1 MSLSQR
7 LVLIVS
13 ASIGVAIVG
22 ASVAMGLLSRTALID
37 QAETQAQLLA
47 GLIAAEAN
55 RSALLAGEI
64 DQAAMLELET
74 QAIAIAHLAE
84 AFAADPEALATHLG
98 EITAKGT
105 IDDIWLLDSEGEPI
119 LRIIG
124 GIGGG
129 GENTAQAGFD
139 ARELEVLLSGRR
151 FSIDLRSIPP
161 GEWERPLRYV
171 GVRAGEDRFVL
182 AGGLEDE
189 IDILLDAI
197 GLTGALDSFAGQ
209 PGIKAIWVLDDLLHL
224 AAAVALDEAGRAMKE
239 PPLAEDDRALAR
251 RVLETGATSFLGEQ
265 ALHVAAPILDRGGVA
280 IGAAVIHTPR
290 DQLDLLLIDH
300 VVFGLIVAAVA
311 FLIGSLIAVLSA
323 RHIVRPVMALTR
335 AAEEMDRR
343 RFEPASLDRVADR
356 GDELGTLVHVFQ
368 AMAREVQ
375 AREDHLEGLVRERTL
390 DLEQK
395 NEQLEQARQR
405 MEAELGIAHSLQGAI
420 LPKTMPEHSAYSG
433 RALMTPAWEMGGDF
447 YDCFTLPDGRL
458 GVVIADVAGKGVPAA
473 FFMAIARTVTR
484 AAAHD
489 HQKAGACLREVND
502 AICAQNPHHLFVTL
516 FYGILDPATGRF
528 DFANAGHNA
537 PFLIGADGGVEPLP
551 MTGGVAI
558 GVMPGLA
565 YDEKAMDLAGG
576 DTLFLYTDGI
586 SEAMNE
592 QGDMFEEARVASVLA
607 TGHEV
612 PVNAVIDNVTVALS
626 AFVGGASQSDD
637 ITCLVLRYHGP
648 PA

>member
-22 ASVAMGLLSRTALID
+22 ASVAMGLLGRAALID

-55 RSALLAGEI
+55 RSGLLADEI
-64 DQAAMLELET
+64 DRAVVHELET

-84 AFAADPEALATHLG
+84 AFVGDPDMLAAHLG

-105 IDDIWLLDSEGEPI
+105 IDDIWLLDDQGEPI

-129 GENTAQAGFD
+129 GESTAQAGFD
-139 ARELEVLLSGRR
+139 DRELEVLLSGRR
-151 FSIDLRSIPP
+151 FSVDLRSMPP

-171 GVRAGEDRFVL
+171 GVPTEDGRFVL
-182 AGGLEDE
+182 AGGLED
-189 IDILLDAI
+189 DIKPLLDAI

-209 PGIKAIWVLDDLLHL
+209 PGVKAIWVLDDLLQL
-224 AAAVALDEAGRAMKE
+224 TAAVAVDAVGRIMKE
-239 PPLAEDDRALAR
+239 PALVEADRALAG
-251 RVLETGATSFLGEQ
+251 RVLETGATSFLGES

-280 IGAAVIHTPR
+280 IGAAVIHAPR

-300 VVFGLIVAAVA
+300 VVFGLIVAGVA

-335 AAEEMDRR
+335 AAKEMDQR

-356 GDELGTLVHVFQ
+356 RDELGTLIHVFQ

-395 NEQLEQARQR
+395 NEQLERARQR

-489 HQKAGACLREVND
+489 HLAAGTCLREVND

-537 PFLIGADGGVEPLP
+537 PFLIGADGRVDQLP

-558 GVMPGLA
+558 GVVPGLA
-565 YDEKAMDLAGG
+565 YDEKAVDLSGG

-592 QGDMFEEARVASVLA
+592 KGDMFEEARMAGALAS
-607 TGHEV
+607 GYDV
-612 PVNAVIDNVTVALS
+612 PVGTVIDNVTVALS
-626 AFVGGASQSDD
+626 AFVGKASQSDD
-637 ITCLVLRYHGP
+637 ITCMVLRYHGP
-648 PA
+648 AA